1 MSEGEIP
8 DKPEEETPNKSMGE
22 TPIMCAEGGIP
33 GNSRGDEVPVTVA
46 GQKPKEDGPLEVVDL
61 DTVPEDSPVNLRES
75 RRMAK
80 RSMLDE
86 KETDLGDQGS

>member
-1 MSEGEIP
+1 M
-8 DKPEEETPNKSMGE
+8 
-22 TPIMCAEGGIP
+22 
-33 GNSRGDEVPVTVA
+33 
-46 GQKPKEDGPLEVVDL
+46 EVVDL